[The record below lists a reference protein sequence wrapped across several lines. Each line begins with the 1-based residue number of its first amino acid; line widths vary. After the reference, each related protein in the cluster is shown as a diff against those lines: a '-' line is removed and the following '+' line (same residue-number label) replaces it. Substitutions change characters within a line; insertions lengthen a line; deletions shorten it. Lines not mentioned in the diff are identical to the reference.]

1 VTSKKTGRILKSH
14 MSKKINQNRM
24 ITVII
29 SHEVKNYSNWRK
41 VYDEDEINRSK
52 AGINLTGVFESV
64 DNPNMITMIG
74 EAPSLEAIKNF
85 MANPELKAAME
96 LGGVISKPEVKLLRR
111 L

>member
-1 VTSKKTGRILKSH
+1 
-14 MSKKINQNRM
+14 M
-24 ITVII
+24 ITVIL

-41 VYDEDEINRSK
+41 VYDDDEKNRSK
-52 AGINLTGVFESV
+52 AGIKLTSILESV

-85 MANPELKAAME
+85 MANPDLKVAME
-96 LGGVISKPEVKLLRR
+96 LGGVISKPEVKLLRK

>member
-1 VTSKKTGRILKSH
+1 
-14 MSKKINQNRM
+14 M

-41 VYDEDEINRSK
+41 VYDDDEKNRSK
-52 AGINLTGVFESV
+52 AGIKLTSILESV

-85 MANPELKAAME
+85 MANPDLKAAME
-96 LGGVISKPEVKLLRR
+96 LGGVISKPEVKLLRK

>member
-1 VTSKKTGRILKSH
+1 

-24 ITVII
+24 ITVIL

-41 VYDEDEINRSK
+41 VYDDDEKNRSK
-52 AGINLTGVFESV
+52 AGIKLTSVLESV

-85 MANPELKAAME
+85 MANPDLKAAME
-96 LGGVISKPEVKLLRR
+96 LGGVISKPEVKLLRK